1 MVKLSKILLPI
12 LLLLAV
18 FLNTTSVYAATW
30 EIITHGGYEAAV
42 SAWQRVA
49 LIFTDNNYKTLA
61 LPVAV
66 LGAIILYLSVAAR
79 IALGG
84 KGNLLAGW
92 GTPFIIGLIIYIA
105 FIIPKDSVVI
115 YDETLNRGPQQINN
129 IPRGIATIAGLLNKI
144 ENGFTNIIW
153 TASDPSTDY
162 RIQAGGTGFTIIGN
176 FLMGVDALP
185 VSFRATLDKY
195 VHDCV
200 LIELQRTGTQ
210 LNLNAIQS
218 GQQKANFVIQQ
229 SRNPAL
235 FTVSYLNSTTGDA
248 MTCQDA
254 GQAILSWLNNPDNV
268 KPMAQHAC
276 KSAGYSP
283 NNVNS
288 YNACVNTA
296 TSILATVT
304 GNDLVALWGNNSLA
318 AQSTLATAIQDVV
331 TQYNPEN
338 AIRALATSQS
348 MSSFIGM
355 GVHANSWIP
364 VIKET
369 LMALAVGLTPLFAII
384 LITPLAGRAFS
395 IMAGMF
401 VWLTVWGIIDAVIHS
416 FAMEQA
422 FNNATMLKSTDGY
435 ASGITAMMLFP
446 TYSQKVVAM
455 FGAVRWFGL
464 MLSSVITGMFLKFGG
479 TAMAMLAGSL
489 SGTVQSTGA
498 AYGEKVLRNPAGLY
512 NDAIAQTSITN
523 AAKMTPGGLA
533 GYMAGMTA
541 YQSGSMAGQ
550 ARVGSELGAGA
561 IAQGKFISE
570 ASSIAKSAFV
580 DSRIVQQLQNAGYS
594 REEALAIA
602 AASHFD
608 PRKTEAFT
616 TMDSAGM
623 LQGGSSYDKL
633 IDFGRYGTELPKM
646 TSSGYRQLRIGN
658 VTYQMD
664 PQGGVALV
672 GADLGQLNV
681 KSAAMKQVESQLDSK
696 SGKELVDSYKKLI
709 NWAHSQNAEWGVARD
724 TLNEFA
730 TETVKKMVDKIL
742 HSDALKQHMDTETQH
757 SLYTELSMGTPK
769 AINLVSPVD
778 ARAGYKLNII
788 TKTGESKTYTVSRE
802 VGEELDNI
810 QRESI
815 RDTVSEFSRNSDK
828 ISKLIEFA
836 KQADAKEFAGYAEMH
851 RFAQAY
857 SQTDTF
863 TENAQFTAFT
873 SGVLSKSLGRAVSYE
888 ESAEHIRR
896 LASSNNPKDS
906 QLLKDLLSEYAN
918 YRFYSYEISQMQ
930 NKVNTDVSRI
940 SGEVSVRGK
949 EVEAKVNQ
957 GVPTVV
963 DTSSPGH
970 VNEDEY
976 RQHAE
981 SVQTGLNNKKQII
994 GGIISLGFLGPV
1006 VAGAYNLGNHIYTM
1020 GYSPSFNNSSF
1031 ATWNG
1036 KAPVFGSP
1044 TDIYF
1049 KPQQKLN
1056 LNITDTSVPIFMAS
1070 PQEQKA
1076 RWERLDSQIKDY
1088 VNRSGLK

>member
-550 ARVGSELGAGA
+550 ARVGSELGAGKIA
-561 IAQGKFISE
+561 EGVRGGMMQGIASGIGAGNVIDQVGFDTASRSSGNLYAYSIGSGMGFGNSLRAFQAGEISSARNVADTQAFYDIAQKYGGVENLQRMISTKNYTALGQAIGEYAKQRGISYDQAAQEMGYYLGTREGLHTLAGKYHLDTVGEQGVLMTNTDKMLSETASAYAAFNFAKTLGYAGSWDDFAGRLQAKESQYSE
-570 ASSIAKSAFV
+570 ASF
-580 DSRIVQQLQNAGYS
+580 
-594 REEALAIA
+594 
-602 AASHFD
+602 
-608 PRKTEAFT
+608 
-616 TMDSAGM
+616 
-623 LQGGSSYDKL
+623 
-633 IDFGRYGTELPKM
+633 
-646 TSSGYRQLRIGN
+646 
-658 VTYQMD
+658 
-664 PQGGVALV
+664 
-672 GADLGQLNV
+672 
-681 KSAAMKQVESQLDSK
+681 
-696 SGKELVDSYKKLI
+696 
-709 NWAHSQNAEWGVARD
+709 
-724 TLNEFA
+724 TLNEEGAKRLNEQLKAQGYKNPNFSAGDRVSMAIDPNGNITVASGKRGAEKFTIDRAMVEKGTSVHTFNNRLNENWVRKDSFSWKRSGYENVVIYEPYRFIGVYQGQDGNLYHGSFHYAKTPDGRYILVTGDGTNLTTFRTASTFDDGRGGQFA
-730 TETVKKMVDKIL
+730 VVSTKTYGPSGQLVMRQRVGGDSVDISMQKSFTGGWVYKNFL
-742 HSDALKQHMDTETQH
+742 SSLAEDAGLD
-757 SLYTELSMGTPK
+757 SG
-769 AINLVSPVD
+769 
-778 ARAGYKLNII
+778 ARA
-788 TKTGESKTYTVSRE
+788 
-802 VGEELDNI
+802 
-810 QRESI
+810 
-815 RDTVSEFSRNSDK
+815 
-828 ISKLIEFA
+828 
-836 KQADAKEFAGYAEMH
+836 
-851 RFAQAY
+851 
-857 SQTDTF
+857 
-863 TENAQFTAFT
+863 
-873 SGVLSKSLGRAVSYE
+873 LGAVSG
-888 ESAEHIRR
+888 I
-896 LASSNNPKDS
+896 LGDS
-906 QLLKDLLSEYAN
+906 VGGNL
-918 YRFYSYEISQMQ
+918 F
-930 NKVNTDVSRI
+930 
-940 SGEVSVRGK
+940 RGI
-949 EVEAKVNQ
+949 NQ
-957 GVPTVV
+957 SFG
-963 DTSSPGH
+963 G
-970 VNEDEY
+970 
-976 RQHAE
+976 
-981 SVQTGLNNKKQII
+981 KK
-994 GGIISLGFLGPV
+994 
-1006 VAGAYNLGNHIYTM
+1006 
-1020 GYSPSFNNSSF
+1020 
-1031 ATWNG
+1031 
-1036 KAPVFGSP
+1036 
-1044 TDIYF
+1044 
-1049 KPQQKLN
+1049 
-1056 LNITDTSVPIFMAS
+1056 
-1070 PQEQKA
+1070 
-1076 RWERLDSQIKDY
+1076 
-1088 VNRSGLK
+1088 